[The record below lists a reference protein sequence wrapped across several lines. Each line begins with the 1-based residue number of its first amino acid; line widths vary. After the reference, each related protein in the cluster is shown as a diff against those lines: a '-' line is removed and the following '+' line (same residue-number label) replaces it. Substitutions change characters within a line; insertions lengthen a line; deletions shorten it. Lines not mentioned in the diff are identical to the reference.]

1 MNLFTELSTE
11 SVDRAF
17 PCHATTGKSQWQV
30 GIKLAKP
37 AVIQMK
43 PVNRLVTALGGLLGF
58 TQSFMQ
64 QTFPFVATDGRHS
77 RNLNVA

>member
-11 SVDRAF
+11 SGDRAF
-17 PCHATTGKSQWQV
+17 PCQAASGKTQWQV

-37 AVIQMK
+37 AVVQMK
-43 PVNRLVTALGGLLGF
+43 PVARLVTALGRLLGF

-64 QTFPFVATDGRHS
+64 QTFPFVATDGRHR